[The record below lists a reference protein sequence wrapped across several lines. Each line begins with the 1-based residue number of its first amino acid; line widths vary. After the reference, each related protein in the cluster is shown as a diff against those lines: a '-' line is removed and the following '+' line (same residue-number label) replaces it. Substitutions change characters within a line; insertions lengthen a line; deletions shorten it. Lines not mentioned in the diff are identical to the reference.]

1 MDPAARLGP
10 RSLALCD
17 LAELMGENRARSTAD
32 AVLTRLD
39 LDPPWHIRSVEEV
52 EPVTSPPDGLS
63 YPQVLLVRIGPDAS
77 DETVGVHFTLDVEEP
92 QAIAAVAG
100 QIQDHVIEAVQGQ
113 PLPRCPG
120 HAHPL
125 TPRVLDG
132 VAMWVCPKDVGH
144 HREPVLGRS

>member
-1 MDPAARLGP
+1 
-10 RSLALCD
+10 
-17 LAELMGENRARSTAD
+17 MGENRARSTSD
-32 AVLTRLD
+32 AVLKRLE

-63 YPQVLLVRIGPDAS
+63 YPQVLLVRIGPDHS
-77 DETVGVHFTLDVEEP
+77 DETVGVHHTLDVEEP

-100 QIQDHVIEAVQGQ
+100 QIQDQVIEAVQGH
-113 PLPRCPG
+113 PLPRCRG

-132 VAMWVCPKDVGH
+132 VAMWVCPKDVDH
-144 HREPVLGRS
+144 HREPVLGHR